1 MPNLVIALRIFL
13 SLPVSIA
20 EGERKFSGLKR
31 LKDDKRSSTS
41 QNKLNDEAMIYFN
54 PDLTKSLILNE
65 VIDEFVDIKV
75 RKMIS

>member
-1 MPNLVIALRIFL
+1 
-13 SLPVSIA
+13 VSIA